1 MRCGELGQL
10 LEHHEENRV
19 FRKEKQRARDGGRRG
34 GRNSPRCMRQH
45 GDGSRQATSKLAVLW
60 E

>member
-10 LEHHEENRV
+10 LEHHEEIHE
-19 FRKEKQRARDGGRRG
+19 FGKEKQRARAGGRSG
-34 GRNSPRCMRQH
+34 GHDSPRCVRQH